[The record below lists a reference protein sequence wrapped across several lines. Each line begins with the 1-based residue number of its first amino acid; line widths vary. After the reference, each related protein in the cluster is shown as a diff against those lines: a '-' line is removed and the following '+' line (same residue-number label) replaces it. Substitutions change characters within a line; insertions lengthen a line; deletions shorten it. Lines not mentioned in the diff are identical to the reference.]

1 MAPRRFTFL
10 TDEHVPFALVAALR
24 GAGWDVHRVEDVR
37 ELGKGTLDE
46 RVFSYAASRG
56 WVWLSRDEAAL
67 SHPAAWQR
75 ERRQFTGM
83 IVWSQRYHRAMSVG
97 QVVRQ
102 IEQLE
107 GEEDPFVSGVRFIKP

>member
-1 MAPRRFTFL
+1 MAPRR
-10 TDEHVPFALVAALR
+10 
-24 GAGWDVHRVEDVR
+24 
-37 ELGKGTLDE
+37 
-46 RVFSYAASRG
+46 
-56 WVWLSRDEAAL
+56 
-67 SHPAAWQR
+67 
-75 ERRQFTGM
+75 FTGM